1 MFASLYFPKMQ
12 QKEKVIRRSRKAREI
27 IVIVML
33 DSCHLQTLAEESVLS
48 AFSKTRKNWKQMA
61 VKVLLVLGRI
71 DCVCDR
77 RHNRRWVEEVM
88 RGYTPYLKSLRAK
101 QVAMVAH
108 SNLAVTRFAQL
119 LSETIDDDDVDD
131 IDYLLSKCGLRLP
144 KTISKN
150 NAKEY
155 LSTHRTALQ
164 MLSGEYSV
172 RRFLETK
179 TSFRRK
185 R

>member
-1 MFASLYFPKMQ
+1 MNA
-12 QKEKVIRRSRKAREI
+12 VAKAR
-27 IVIVML
+27 
-33 DSCHLQTLAEESVLS
+33 
-48 AFSKTRKNWKQMA
+48 KRNWKR
-61 VKVLLVLGRI
+61 VSVRVLLVLGRI

-101 QVAMVAH
+101 QTAVIAH

-119 LSETIDDDDVDD
+119 LSGTIDDDDVDD

-150 NAKEY
+150 NAKKY

-179 TSFRRK
+179 TSSRRK